1 MSSALL
7 MSRFVAQ
14 EVIVERG
21 GIKRND
27 TRMGGTLTTSVSL
40 LILLKTENDTEK
52 LERLGVLVGVR
63 TML

>member
-1 MSSALL
+1 MSK
-7 MSRFVAQ
+7 
-14 EVIVERG
+14 EWNG
-21 GIKRND
+21 GA
-27 TRMGGTLTTSVSL
+27 LTTSVSL